1 MYFIT
6 VIFLIVVWCF
16 DVLIFSR
23 FAVQETESVGH
34 VVFIHDLSSNG
45 TFLNGTKIG
54 MTQHCFVGCYL
65 LM

>member
-1 MYFIT
+1 
-6 VIFLIVVWCF
+6 
-16 DVLIFSR
+16 VLIFSR